1 MENTLKYFT
10 SFLFINLKMCL
21 YSRRKSVYFVP
32 NLENKFGSFFDSSK
46 EQKRILFMLFELN
59 WTWNFVPQKPQK
71 ICIII
76 ILDRCPII
84 KITFKEF
91 KLAIIIVCVIFK
103 KISFICRIKNIQWII
118 QWCNWSLYLNE
129 INTRNS
135 NAIFDSS
142 ISVQQINRND
152 LLHPYSK
159 LLTGWISDK
168 ATKNIIAQCSTTAL

>member
-91 KLAIIIVCVIFK
+91 KLAIIIVCVIFTNGIIIMDLLINHC
-103 KISFICRIKNIQWII
+103 ISFLFYER
-118 QWCNWSLYLNE
+118 LE
-129 INTRNS
+129 
-135 NAIFDSS
+135 
-142 ISVQQINRND
+142 
-152 LLHPYSK
+152 K
-159 LLTGWISDK
+159 LSYQKHTVNY
-168 ATKNIIAQCSTTAL
+168 TMV